1 MMIIYDDPRLMKK
14 ISDIKYFINHQVIE
28 SRCTSIHSNNTSQSF
43 LQRNDSNVDTQQKVY
58 VRITN
63 VVQLTRFRRIII
75 LYKSLSSS
83 FIIPPLYSS
92 IFIRLFIC

>member
-1 MMIIYDDPRLMKK
+1 MKK

-63 VVQLTRFRRIII
+63 VDQLISPHHY
-75 LYKSLSSS
+75 LYKSSSS